1 MMISSVSYYQP
12 NYMVDNQQADAKTGD
27 QESHKYN
34 NQTQAELK
42 KRYKHEL
49 SQEQKLQVIELQK
62 RDIEVRNHEA
72 AHMSAGAGL
81 TTGASYSYQR
91 GPDNKMYAIG
101 GEVGIDTSPG
111 KTPEETLKKAA
122 QIKRAALAPAQ
133 PSSADLQVAAT
144 ATNME
149 IDAKIE
155 IQNELLKEQKQ
166 DKQNNDKTQSN
177 KNQSEQNES
186 NLIQHI
192 YQNKNNP
199 YAQYDYSS
207 RVIGLF

>member
-1 MMISSVSYYQP
+1 MMISGLSYYQP
-12 NYMVDNQQADAKTGD
+12 LYSIESQSVNVTQSSESNE
-27 QESHKYN
+27 QENSN
-34 NQTQAELK
+34 NQYELTQD
-42 KRYKHEL
+42 
-49 SQEQKLQVIELQK
+49 QKMQVIELQR
-62 RDIEVRNHEA
+62 RDLEVRTHEA

-91 GPDNKMYAIG
+91 GPDDKMYAIG

-149 IDAKIE
+149 LDAKME
-155 IQNELLKEQKQ
+155 IQ
-166 DKQNNDKTQSN
+166 
-177 KNQSEQNES
+177 KNQNQETKEKTEQNS
-186 NLIQHI
+186 
-192 YQNKNNP
+192 QNSQSSQDTSSYLNEQRKNP
-199 YAQYDYSS
+199 YNSALNSNYMPTN
-207 RVIGLF
+207 IGSF

>member
-1 MMISSVSYYQP
+1 MMISGLSYYQP
-12 NYMVDNQQADAKTGD
+12 LYSIETQSVNVTQSSESNA
-27 QESHKYN
+27 QEKSSN
-34 NQTQAELK
+34 NQYELTQD
-42 KRYKHEL
+42 
-49 SQEQKLQVIELQK
+49 QKMQVIELQR
-62 RDIEVRNHEA
+62 RDLEVRTHEA

-91 GPDNKMYAIG
+91 GPDDKMYAIG

-149 IDAKIE
+149 IDAKME
-155 IQNELLKEQKQ
+155 IQKN
-166 DKQNNDKTQSN
+166 QNQETKDKT
-177 KNQSEQNES
+177 EQNSQNSQSSQDTS
-186 NLIQHI
+186 NYLNEQR
-192 YQNKNNP
+192 KNP
-199 YAQYDYSS
+199 YNSALNSNYMPTN
-207 RVIGLF
+207 IGSF

>member
-1 MMISSVSYYQP
+1 MMISGLLYYQP
-12 NYMVDNQQADAKTGD
+12 LYSIESQSVNVTQSSESNE
-27 QESHKYN
+27 QENSN
-34 NQTQAELK
+34 NQYELTQD
-42 KRYKHEL
+42 
-49 SQEQKLQVIELQK
+49 QKMQVIELQR
-62 RDIEVRNHEA
+62 RDLEVRTHEA

-149 IDAKIE
+149 IEAKME
-155 IQNELLKEQKQ
+155 IQ
-166 DKQNNDKTQSN
+166 
-177 KNQSEQNES
+177 KNQNQETKEKTEQNSQNSQSSQDTS
-186 NLIQHI
+186 NYLNEQR
-192 YQNKNNP
+192 KNP
-199 YAQYDYSS
+199 YNSALNSS
-207 RVIGLF
+207 YMPTTIGNF

>member
-1 MMISSVSYYQP
+1 MISGLSYYQP
-12 NYMVDNQQADAKTGD
+12 LYSIESQSVNVTQSSESNE
-27 QESHKYN
+27 QENSN
-34 NQTQAELK
+34 NQYELTQD
-42 KRYKHEL
+42 
-49 SQEQKLQVIELQK
+49 QKMQVIELQR
-62 RDIEVRNHEA
+62 RDLEVRTHEA

-149 IDAKIE
+149 LDAKME
-155 IQNELLKEQKQ
+155 IQ
-166 DKQNNDKTQSN
+166 
-177 KNQSEQNES
+177 KNQNQETKEKTEQNS
-186 NLIQHI
+186 
-192 YQNKNNP
+192 QNSQSSQDTSSYLNEQRKNP
-199 YAQYDYSS
+199 YNSALNSS
-207 RVIGLF
+207 YMPTNIGSF

>member
-1 MMISSVSYYQP
+1 MMISGLSYYQP
-12 NYMVDNQQADAKTGD
+12 LYSIETQSVNVTQSSESNE
-27 QESHKYN
+27 QENSN
-34 NQTQAELK
+34 NQYELTQD
-42 KRYKHEL
+42 
-49 SQEQKLQVIELQK
+49 QKMQVIELQR
-62 RDIEVRNHEA
+62 RDLEVRTHEA

-149 IDAKIE
+149 LDAKME
-155 IQNELLKEQKQ
+155 IQ
-166 DKQNNDKTQSN
+166 
-177 KNQSEQNES
+177 KNQNQETKEKTEQNS
-186 NLIQHI
+186 
-192 YQNKNNP
+192 QNSQSSQDTSSYLNEQRKNP
-199 YAQYDYSS
+199 YNSALNSNYIPTN
-207 RVIGLF
+207 IGNF

>member
-1 MMISSVSYYQP
+1 MMISGLSYYQP
-12 NYMVDNQQADAKTGD
+12 LYSIESQSVNVTQSSESNA
-27 QESHKYN
+27 QEKSSN
-34 NQTQAELK
+34 NQYELTQD
-42 KRYKHEL
+42 
-49 SQEQKLQVIELQK
+49 QKMQVIELQR
-62 RDIEVRNHEA
+62 RDLEVRTHEA

-149 IDAKIE
+149 LDAKME
-155 IQNELLKEQKQ
+155 IQ
-166 DKQNNDKTQSN
+166 
-177 KNQSEQNES
+177 KNQNQETKEKTEQNS
-186 NLIQHI
+186 
-192 YQNKNNP
+192 QNSQSSQDTSSYLNEQRKNP
-199 YAQYDYSS
+199 YNSALNSS
-207 RVIGLF
+207 YMPTTIGNF

>member
-1 MMISSVSYYQP
+1 MMISGLSYYQP
-12 NYMVDNQQADAKTGD
+12 LYSIETQSVNVTQSSESNA
-27 QESHKYN
+27 QEKSSN
-34 NQTQAELK
+34 NQYELTQD
-42 KRYKHEL
+42 
-49 SQEQKLQVIELQK
+49 QKMQVIELQR
-62 RDIEVRNHEA
+62 RDLEVRTHEA

-149 IDAKIE
+149 LDAKME
-155 IQNELLKEQKQ
+155 IQ
-166 DKQNNDKTQSN
+166 
-177 KNQSEQNES
+177 KNQNQETKEKTEQNSQNSQSSQDIS
-186 NLIQHI
+186 NYLNEQR
-192 YQNKNNP
+192 KNP
-199 YAQYDYSS
+199 YNSALNSNYMPTN
-207 RVIGLF
+207 IGSF

>member
-1 MMISSVSYYQP
+1 MMISGLSYYQP
-12 NYMVDNQQADAKTGD
+12 LYSIESQSVNVTQSSESNE
-27 QESHKYN
+27 QENSN
-34 NQTQAELK
+34 NQYELTQD
-42 KRYKHEL
+42 
-49 SQEQKLQVIELQK
+49 QKMQVIELQR
-62 RDIEVRNHEA
+62 RDLEVRTHEA

-149 IDAKIE
+149 IDAKME
-155 IQNELLKEQKQ
+155 IQ
-166 DKQNNDKTQSN
+166 
-177 KNQSEQNES
+177 KNQNQETKEKTEQNS
-186 NLIQHI
+186 
-192 YQNKNNP
+192 QNSQSSQDTSSYLNEQRKNP
-199 YAQYDYSS
+199 YNSALNSS
-207 RVIGLF
+207 YMPTNIGSF

>member
-1 MMISSVSYYQP
+1 MMISGLSYYQP
-12 NYMVDNQQADAKTGD
+12 LYSIESQSVNVTQSSESNE
-27 QESHKYN
+27 QENSN
-34 NQTQAELK
+34 NQYELTQD
-42 KRYKHEL
+42 
-49 SQEQKLQVIELQK
+49 QKMQVIELQR
-62 RDIEVRNHEA
+62 RDLEVRTHEA

-149 IDAKIE
+149 LDAKME
-155 IQNELLKEQKQ
+155 IQ
-166 DKQNNDKTQSN
+166 
-177 KNQSEQNES
+177 KNQNQER
-186 NLIQHI
+186 
-192 YQNKNNP
+192 K
-199 YAQYDYSS
+199 
-207 RVIGLF
+207 

>member
-1 MMISSVSYYQP
+1 MMISGLSYYQP
-12 NYMVDNQQADAKTGD
+12 LYSIESQSVNVTQSSESNE
-27 QESHKYN
+27 QENSN
-34 NQTQAELK
+34 NQYELTQD
-42 KRYKHEL
+42 
-49 SQEQKLQVIELQK
+49 QKMQVIELQR
-62 RDIEVRNHEA
+62 RDLEVRTHEA

-149 IDAKIE
+149 LDAKME
-155 IQNELLKEQKQ
+155 IQ
-166 DKQNNDKTQSN
+166 
-177 KNQSEQNES
+177 KNQNQETKEKTEQNSQNSQSSQDTS
-186 NLIQHI
+186 NYLNEQR
-192 YQNKNNP
+192 KNP
-199 YAQYDYSS
+199 YNSALNSS
-207 RVIGLF
+207 YMPTTIGNF

>member
-1 MMISSVSYYQP
+1 MMISGLSYYQP
-12 NYMVDNQQADAKTGD
+12 LYSIESQSVNVTQSSESNE
-27 QESHKYN
+27 QENSN
-34 NQTQAELK
+34 NQYELTQD
-42 KRYKHEL
+42 
-49 SQEQKLQVIELQK
+49 QKMQVIELQR
-62 RDIEVRNHEA
+62 RDLEVRTHEA

-149 IDAKIE
+149 LDAKME
-155 IQNELLKEQKQ
+155 IQ
-166 DKQNNDKTQSN
+166 
-177 KNQSEQNES
+177 KNQNQETKEKTEQNS
-186 NLIQHI
+186 
-192 YQNKNNP
+192 QNSQSSQDTSSYLNEQRKNP
-199 YAQYDYSS
+199 YNSALNSNYMPTT
-207 RVIGLF
+207 IGNF

>member
-1 MMISSVSYYQP
+1 MMISGLSYYQP
-12 NYMVDNQQADAKTGD
+12 LYSIESQSVNVTQSSESNEQENSNIQYELTQD
-27 QESHKYN
+27 QKM
-34 NQTQAELK
+34 
-42 KRYKHEL
+42 
-49 SQEQKLQVIELQK
+49 QVIELQR
-62 RDIEVRNHEA
+62 RDLEVRTHEA

-91 GPDNKMYAIG
+91 GPDDKMYAIG

-149 IDAKIE
+149 LDAKME
-155 IQNELLKEQKQ
+155 IQ
-166 DKQNNDKTQSN
+166 
-177 KNQSEQNES
+177 KNQNQETKEKTEQNF
-186 NLIQHI
+186 
-192 YQNKNNP
+192 QNSQSSQDTSSYLNEQRKNP
-199 YAQYDYSS
+199 YNSALNSS
-207 RVIGLF
+207 YMPTTIGNF

>member
-1 MMISSVSYYQP
+1 MMISGLSYYQP
-12 NYMVDNQQADAKTGD
+12 LYSIESQSVNVTQSSESNE
-27 QESHKYN
+27 QENSN
-34 NQTQAELK
+34 NQYELTQD
-42 KRYKHEL
+42 
-49 SQEQKLQVIELQK
+49 QKMQVIELQR
-62 RDIEVRNHEA
+62 RDLEVRTHEA

-149 IDAKIE
+149 IEAKME
-155 IQNELLKEQKQ
+155 IQ
-166 DKQNNDKTQSN
+166 
-177 KNQSEQNES
+177 KNQNQETKEKTEQNSQNSQSSQDTS
-186 NLIQHI
+186 NYLNEQR
-192 YQNKNNP
+192 KNP
-199 YAQYDYSS
+199 YNSALNSNYMPTT
-207 RVIGLF
+207 IGNF

>member
-1 MMISSVSYYQP
+1 MMISGLSYYQTLY
-12 NYMVDNQQADAKTGD
+12 NIESQSVNVTQSSESNE
-27 QESHKYN
+27 QENSN
-34 NQTQAELK
+34 NQYELTQD
-42 KRYKHEL
+42 
-49 SQEQKLQVIELQK
+49 QKMQVIELQR
-62 RDIEVRNHEA
+62 RDLEVRTHEA

-149 IDAKIE
+149 IEAKME
-155 IQNELLKEQKQ
+155 IQ
-166 DKQNNDKTQSN
+166 
-177 KNQSEQNES
+177 KNQNQETKEKTEQNSQNSQSSQDTS
-186 NLIQHI
+186 NYLNEQR
-192 YQNKNNP
+192 KNP
-199 YAQYDYSS
+199 YNSALNSS
-207 RVIGLF
+207 YMPTTIGNF

>member
-1 MMISSVSYYQP
+1 MMISGLSYYQP
-12 NYMVDNQQADAKTGD
+12 LYSIESQSVNVTQSSESNE
-27 QESHKYN
+27 QENSN
-34 NQTQAELK
+34 NQYELTQD
-42 KRYKHEL
+42 
-49 SQEQKLQVIELQK
+49 QKMQVIELQR
-62 RDIEVRNHEA
+62 RDLEVRTHEA

-149 IDAKIE
+149 LDAKME
-155 IQNELLKEQKQ
+155 IQ
-166 DKQNNDKTQSN
+166 
-177 KNQSEQNES
+177 KNQNQETKEKTEQNSQNSQSSQDIS
-186 NLIQHI
+186 NYLNEQR
-192 YQNKNNP
+192 KNP
-199 YAQYDYSS
+199 YNSALNSS
-207 RVIGLF
+207 YMPITIGNF

>member
-1 MMISSVSYYQP
+1 MMISGLSYYQP
-12 NYMVDNQQADAKTGD
+12 LYSIESQSVNVTQSSESNE
-27 QESHKYN
+27 QENSN
-34 NQTQAELK
+34 NQYELTQD
-42 KRYKHEL
+42 
-49 SQEQKLQVIELQK
+49 QKMQVIELQR
-62 RDIEVRNHEA
+62 RDLEVRTHEA

-149 IDAKIE
+149 LDAKME
-155 IQNELLKEQKQ
+155 IQ
-166 DKQNNDKTQSN
+166 
-177 KNQSEQNES
+177 KNQNQETKEKTEQNSQNSQSSQDTS
-186 NLIQHI
+186 NYLNEQR
-192 YQNKNNP
+192 KNLYNS
-199 YAQYDYSS
+199 ALNSS
-207 RVIGLF
+207 YMPTTIGNF

>member
-1 MMISSVSYYQP
+1 MMISGLSYYQP
-12 NYMVDNQQADAKTGD
+12 LYSIETQSVNVTQSSESNA
-27 QESHKYN
+27 QEKSSN
-34 NQTQAELK
+34 NQYELTQD
-42 KRYKHEL
+42 
-49 SQEQKLQVIELQK
+49 QKMQVIELQR
-62 RDIEVRNHEA
+62 RDLEVRTHEA

-149 IDAKIE
+149 LDAKME
-155 IQNELLKEQKQ
+155 IQ
-166 DKQNNDKTQSN
+166 
-177 KNQSEQNES
+177 KNQNQETKEKTEQNS
-186 NLIQHI
+186 
-192 YQNKNNP
+192 QNSQSSQDTSSYLNEQRKNP
-199 YAQYDYSS
+199 YNSALNSS
-207 RVIGLF
+207 YMPTTIGNF

>member
-1 MMISSVSYYQP
+1 MMISGLSYYQP
-12 NYMVDNQQADAKTGD
+12 LYSIETQSVNVTQSSESNE
-27 QESHKYN
+27 QENSN
-34 NQTQAELK
+34 NQYELTQD
-42 KRYKHEL
+42 
-49 SQEQKLQVIELQK
+49 QKMQVIELQR
-62 RDIEVRNHEA
+62 RDLEVRTHEA

-91 GPDNKMYAIG
+91 GPDDKMYAIG

-149 IDAKIE
+149 IDAKME
-155 IQNELLKEQKQ
+155 IQ
-166 DKQNNDKTQSN
+166 
-177 KNQSEQNES
+177 KNQNQETKEKTEQNSQNSQSSQDIS
-186 NLIQHI
+186 NYLNEQR
-192 YQNKNNP
+192 KNP
-199 YAQYDYSS
+199 YNSALNSS
-207 RVIGLF
+207 YMPTNIGSF

>member
-1 MMISSVSYYQP
+1 MMISGLSYYQP
-12 NYMVDNQQADAKTGD
+12 LYSIESQSVNVTQSSESNE
-27 QESHKYN
+27 QENSN
-34 NQTQAELK
+34 NQYELTQD
-42 KRYKHEL
+42 
-49 SQEQKLQVIELQK
+49 QKMQVIELQR
-62 RDIEVRNHEA
+62 RDLEVRTHEA

-81 TTGASYSYQR
+81 TTGASHSYQR

-149 IDAKIE
+149 IEAKME
-155 IQNELLKEQKQ
+155 IQ
-166 DKQNNDKTQSN
+166 
-177 KNQSEQNES
+177 KNQNQETKEKTEQNSQNSQSSQDTS
-186 NLIQHI
+186 NYLNEQR
-192 YQNKNNP
+192 KNP
-199 YAQYDYSS
+199 YNSALNSS
-207 RVIGLF
+207 YMPTTIGNF

>member
-1 MMISSVSYYQP
+1 MMISGLSYYQP
-12 NYMVDNQQADAKTGD
+12 LYSIESQSVNVTQSSESNE
-27 QESHKYN
+27 QENSN
-34 NQTQAELK
+34 NQYELTQD
-42 KRYKHEL
+42 
-49 SQEQKLQVIELQK
+49 QKMQVIELQR
-62 RDIEVRNHEA
+62 RDLEVRTHEA

-149 IDAKIE
+149 LDAKME
-155 IQNELLKEQKQ
+155 IQ
-166 DKQNNDKTQSN
+166 
-177 KNQSEQNES
+177 KNQNQETKEKTEQNS
-186 NLIQHI
+186 
-192 YQNKNNP
+192 QNSQSSQDTSSYLNEQRKNP
-199 YAQYDYSS
+199 YNSALNSS
-207 RVIGLF
+207 YMPTNIGNF

>member
-1 MMISSVSYYQP
+1 MMISGLSYYQP
-12 NYMVDNQQADAKTGD
+12 LYSIESQSVNVTQSSESNE
-27 QESHKYN
+27 QENSN
-34 NQTQAELK
+34 NQYELTQD
-42 KRYKHEL
+42 
-49 SQEQKLQVIELQK
+49 QKMQVIELQR
-62 RDIEVRNHEA
+62 RDLEVRTHEA

-149 IDAKIE
+149 IEAKME
-155 IQNELLKEQKQ
+155 IQ
-166 DKQNNDKTQSN
+166 
-177 KNQSEQNES
+177 KNQNQETKEKTEQNSQNSQSSQDTS
-186 NLIQHI
+186 NYLNEQR
-192 YQNKNNP
+192 KNP
-199 YAQYDYSS
+199 YNSALNSS
-207 RVIGLF
+207 YMPTTIGNF

>member
-1 MMISSVSYYQP
+1 MMISGLSYYQP
-12 NYMVDNQQADAKTGD
+12 LYSIESQSVNVTQSSESNE
-27 QESHKYN
+27 QENSN
-34 NQTQAELK
+34 NQYELTQD
-42 KRYKHEL
+42 
-49 SQEQKLQVIELQK
+49 QKMQVIELQR
-62 RDIEVRNHEA
+62 RDLEVRTHEA

-149 IDAKIE
+149 IEAKME
-155 IQNELLKEQKQ
+155 IQ
-166 DKQNNDKTQSN
+166 
-177 KNQSEQNES
+177 KNQNQETKEKTEQNSQNSQSSQDTS
-186 NLIQHI
+186 NYLNEQR
-192 YQNKNNP
+192 KNP
-199 YAQYDYSS
+199 YNSALNSS
-207 RVIGLF
+207 YMPTNIGSF

>member
-1 MMISSVSYYQP
+1 MISGLSYYQP
-12 NYMVDNQQADAKTGD
+12 LYSIESQSVNVTQSSESNE
-27 QESHKYN
+27 QENSN
-34 NQTQAELK
+34 NQYELTQD
-42 KRYKHEL
+42 
-49 SQEQKLQVIELQK
+49 QKMQVIELQR
-62 RDIEVRNHEA
+62 RDLEVRTHEA

-91 GPDNKMYAIG
+91 GPDNKMQAIG

-149 IDAKIE
+149 LDAKME
-155 IQNELLKEQKQ
+155 IQ
-166 DKQNNDKTQSN
+166 
-177 KNQSEQNES
+177 KNQNQETKEKTEQNS
-186 NLIQHI
+186 
-192 YQNKNNP
+192 QNSQSSQDTSSYLNEQRKNP
-199 YAQYDYSS
+199 YNSALNSS
-207 RVIGLF
+207 YMPTNIGSF

>member
-1 MMISSVSYYQP
+1 MMISGLSYYQP
-12 NYMVDNQQADAKTGD
+12 LYSIETQSVNVTQSSESNA
-27 QESHKYN
+27 QEKSSN
-34 NQTQAELK
+34 NQYELTQD
-42 KRYKHEL
+42 
-49 SQEQKLQVIELQK
+49 QKMQVIELQR
-62 RDIEVRNHEA
+62 RDLEVRTHEA

-91 GPDNKMYAIG
+91 GPDDKMYAIG

-149 IDAKIE
+149 IDAKME
-155 IQNELLKEQKQ
+155 IQKN
-166 DKQNNDKTQSN
+166 QNQETKDKT
-177 KNQSEQNES
+177 EQNSQNSQSSQDTS
-186 NLIQHI
+186 NYLNEQR
-192 YQNKNNP
+192 KNP
-199 YAQYDYSS
+199 YNSALNSS
-207 RVIGLF
+207 YMPTNIGSF